1 MRGKPDNNRQDFGL
15 VAFILRQEGHTV
27 FNPTEEEND
36 TDLRIA
42 FAEDFAWLCR
52 QAEALVLLPGW
63 HCSDGARGERWIAQA
78 LDLPIFI
85 MEETNDECLSQ
96 IIRDLA
102 SYYHSPQASW
112 TTFPTRLQPSRR
124 SAGSEGISITPESHY
139 IGTAASPQTKQTLS
153 FDTFSKGERSIVT
166 D

>member
-102 SYYHSPQASW
+102 SY
-112 TTFPTRLQPSRR
+112 LGLLSRR
-124 SAGSEGISITPESHY
+124 DCSPRGGQQGRRGS
-139 IGTAASPQTKQTLS
+139 ASPRRATTLGPKQVHRRGRRPHSTLS
-153 FDTFSKGERSIVT
+153 RKGNDR
-166 D
+166 